1 MQLSCI
7 YALKQE
13 TAMAK
18 SLTSLRLDDRL
29 VRRAQKILGATS
41 RTQAIEM
48 SLEAVLETEK
58 HRKLIKKYS
67 GKAKPGDFD
76 RS

>member
-1 MQLSCI
+1 M
-7 YALKQE
+7 
-13 TAMAK
+13 TK
-18 SLTSLRLDDRL
+18 SLTSFRLDDRL
-29 VRRAQKILGATS
+29 VRRAQKGLGATS
-41 RTQAIEM
+41 KTQAIEM